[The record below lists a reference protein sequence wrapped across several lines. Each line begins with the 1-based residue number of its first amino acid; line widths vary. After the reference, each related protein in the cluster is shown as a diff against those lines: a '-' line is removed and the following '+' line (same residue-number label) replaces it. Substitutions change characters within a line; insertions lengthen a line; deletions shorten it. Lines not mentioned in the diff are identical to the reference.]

1 MAPIHNAVRNGNLN
15 GVRALN
21 SGTNINERTH
31 TGSTALM
38 SATYHGQLAMVREL
52 LDRGANINARD
63 TTGTTAL
70 MRAADYGNLPLV
82 KLLLDRGANIN
93 ARNNSGSTALVY
105 AALFGHLAMVRELL
119 DRGAKINARNN
130 NGQTALMR
138 AAYYGRLVMVRLL
151 LERGANTNGVLN
163 RNNIRGNIINAIM
176 KHKAG
181 LTIAKYKKT
190 SNMRRRAASAKALNN
205 VRTPNG
211 RPLPPNAIR
220 SIMSMLKPRSPQ
232 KMRV

>member
-1 MAPIHNAVRNGNLN
+1 MFAAYKGRLP
-15 GVRALN
+15 
-21 SGTNINERTH
+21 
-31 TGSTALM
+31 
-38 SATYHGQLAMVREL
+38 MVREL

-63 TTGTTAL
+63 HEGETAL
-70 MRAADYGNLPLV
+70 IRAA
-82 KLLLDRGANIN
+82 
-93 ARNNSGSTALVY
+93 
-105 AALFGHLAMVRELL
+105 FWGHLA
-119 DRGAKINARNN
+119 I
-130 NGQTALMR
+130 
-138 AAYYGRLVMVRLL
+138 VRLL
-151 LERGANTNGVLN
+151 LERGANANARTYEGWTPLMYAADSGHLAIVRELMNKGANTNGVLN
-163 RNNIRGNIINAIM
+163 VRYLPTNMKNAII

-232 KMRV
+232 KMRG

>member
-1 MAPIHNAVRNGNLN
+1 MVSELLN
-15 GVRALN
+15 KGA
-21 SGTNINERTH
+21 NINSRSND
-31 TGSTALM
+31 GQTALLY
-38 SATYHGQLAMVREL
+38 AAFWGQLPIVKL
-52 LDRGANINARD
+52 LLNRGANINVRS
-63 TTGTTAL
+63 GIGYNAL
-70 MRAADYGNLPLV
+70 MYAVISRNLEL
-82 KLLLDRGANIN
+82 
-93 ARNNSGSTALVY
+93 
-105 AALFGHLAMVRELL
+105 VRELL
-119 DRGAKINARNN
+119 K
-130 NGQTALMR
+130 
-138 AAYYGRLVMVRLL
+138 
-151 LERGANTNGVLN
+151 RGANTNGVLN
-163 RNNIRGNIINAIM
+163 RNNISANIRNAII

>member
-1 MAPIHNAVRNGNLN
+1 MAPIHNAVRSGKLN
-15 GVRALN
+15 GISALLN
-21 SGTNINERTH
+21 SGANIESRNNKMTPLLIAAYN
-31 TGSTALM
+31 G
-38 SATYHGQLAMVREL
+38 YLAIVRL
-52 LDRGANINARD
+52 LLERGANINARD
-63 TTGTTAL
+63 RDEMT
-70 MRAADYGNLPLV
+70 PLIWAVYNGYLAVV
-82 KLLLDRGANIN
+82 KLLLDRGANIEAQDN
-93 ARNNSGSTALVY
+93 HGMTALLWAV
-105 AALFGHLAMVRELL
+105 H
-119 DRGAKINARNN
+119 K
-130 NGQTALMR
+130 
-138 AAYYGRLVMVRLL
+138 GRLEFVKLL
-151 LERGANTNGVLN
+151 LERGAKIGRLLSQK
-163 RNNIRGNIINAIM
+163 RNMSANIRNAII

>member
-1 MAPIHNAVRNGNLN
+1 MAPIHNAARNGTLN
-15 GVRALN
+15 RVRELIN
-21 SGTNINERTH
+21 SGANINERNHQGWTPLM
-31 TGSTALM
+31 TAAYKGRLPMVSELLNKGANINSRSNDGQTALLY
-38 SATYHGQLAMVREL
+38 AAFWGQLPIVKL
-52 LDRGANINARD
+52 LLNRGANINVRS
-63 TTGTTAL
+63 GIGYNAL
-70 MRAADYGNLPLV
+70 MYAVISRNLEL
-82 KLLLDRGANIN
+82 
-93 ARNNSGSTALVY
+93 
-105 AALFGHLAMVRELL
+105 VRELL
-119 DRGAKINARNN
+119 K
-130 NGQTALMR
+130 
-138 AAYYGRLVMVRLL
+138 
-151 LERGANTNGVLN
+151 RGANTNGVLN
-163 RNNIRGNIINAIM
+163 RNNISANIRNAII

>member
-1 MAPIHNAVRNGNLN
+1 MAPIHNAARNGNVTD
-15 GVRALN
+15 VRELIN
-21 SGTNINERTH
+21 SGANINERNHKGWTPLM
-31 TGSTALM
+31 TAAYKGRLPMVSELLNKGANINSRSNDGQTALLY
-38 SATYHGQLAMVREL
+38 AAFWGYLPVVKL
-52 LDRGANINARD
+52 LLNRGANINVRS
-63 TTGTTAL
+63 GFGYNAL
-70 MRAADYGNLPLV
+70 MLAVISRNLEL
-82 KLLLDRGANIN
+82 
-93 ARNNSGSTALVY
+93 
-105 AALFGHLAMVRELL
+105 VRELL
-119 DRGAKINARNN
+119 K
-130 NGQTALMR
+130 
-138 AAYYGRLVMVRLL
+138 
-151 LERGANTNGVLN
+151 RGANTNGVLN
-163 RNNIRGNIINAIM
+163 RNNIPANIRNAII